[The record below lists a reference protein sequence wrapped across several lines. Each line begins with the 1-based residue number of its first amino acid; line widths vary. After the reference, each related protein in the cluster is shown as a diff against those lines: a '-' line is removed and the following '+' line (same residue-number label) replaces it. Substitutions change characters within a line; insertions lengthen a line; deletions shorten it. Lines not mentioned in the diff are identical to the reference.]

1 METLS
6 FDQHRGPL
14 HRSTAIM
21 ACPRESIPTRVSS
34 MDVMFM
40 SRGVPKRPGMKLE
53 PAILGI

>member
-1 METLS
+1 
-6 FDQHRGPL
+6 
-14 HRSTAIM
+14 
-21 ACPRESIPTRVSS
+21 